1 MATKPTQD
9 NPAAQADDK
18 VADAKKDDAKGESKF
33 SATDVAKAIKATI
46 RVQKK
51 GKDGKVEVVERDAK
65 ADDILSFRVDGRD
78 VIAVTIDGRKHR
90 AEIG

>member
-9 NPAAQADDK
+9 NPATQSDPKA
-18 VADAKKDDAKGESKF
+18 ADAKTDDAKGESKF
-33 SATDVAKAIKATI
+33 TAADVAKAIKATVRI
-46 RVQKK
+46 QKK
-51 GKDGKVEVVERDAK
+51 DKEGKVEVVERDAK
-65 ADDILSFRVDGRD
+65 ADDILSFRIDGRD